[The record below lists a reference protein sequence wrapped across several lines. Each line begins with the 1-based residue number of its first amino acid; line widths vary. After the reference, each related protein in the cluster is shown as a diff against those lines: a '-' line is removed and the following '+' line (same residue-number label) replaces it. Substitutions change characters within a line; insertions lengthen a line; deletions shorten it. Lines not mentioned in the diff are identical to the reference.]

1 MQQPDIVN
9 FSVFISVA
17 ILYMDS
23 AQPEPRVRV
32 FETIIAAL
40 KLLLE
45 TCGRPQFLK
54 AAFDTWASMSNSLV
68 VLERIHFP
76 DLPPETCTSLAMPRR
91 PQPLGAL
98 LDPRLREHRGKF
110 GPAIQALNE
119 FLDWFKVH
127 YDLELHSDTYH
138 MLQDT
143 MLLLQSCQT
152 LVDLAP
158 EDPATA
164 PIPAALP
171 PGSAHRG
178 TADPPTDPNQPCMVL
193 LPNEF

>member
-9 FSVFISVA
+9 FRVFISVA
-17 ILYMDS
+17 LLYMDS
-23 AQPEPRVRV
+23 AQPEPRVRT

-45 TCGRPQFLK
+45 TCGRPLFLK

-76 DLPPETCTSLAMPRR
+76 DLSPETCTSLAMPPR

-98 LDPRLREHRGKF
+98 LNPRLREHHGKF

-119 FLDWFKVH
+119 FLDWFKVQ

-158 EDPATA
+158 EDPVAV
-164 PIPAALP
+164 PNPAALTP
-171 PGSAHRG
+171 EPARRGSAE
-178 TADPPTDPNQPCMVL
+178 PPTDPNQPCMVL

>member
-1 MQQPDIVN
+1 
-9 FSVFISVA
+9 
-17 ILYMDS
+17 
-23 AQPEPRVRV
+23 
-32 FETIIAAL
+32 
-40 KLLLE
+40 
-45 TCGRPQFLK
+45 
-54 AAFDTWASMSNSLV
+54 MSNSLV

-76 DLPPETCTSLAMPRR
+76 DLPPETCTSLAMPPR

-98 LDPRLREHRGKF
+98 LNPRLREHHGKF

-119 FLDWFKVH
+119 FLDWFKVQ

-158 EDPATA
+158 EDPVAV
-164 PIPAALP
+164 PNPAALTP
-171 PGSAHRG
+171 EPARRGSAE
-178 TADPPTDPNQPCMVL
+178 PPTDPNQPCMVL